1 MKQILILFQKV
12 ELQLV
17 TDFKTLTM
25 IKLAALLLLSL
36 ALSCNSTKSNIET
49 TTETKVVQTDFEKEG
64 YSVGIIQYNK
74 DSSCEYI
81 IINEISNSKFDPINI
96 DEEKFAVFKE
106 NDSKIYFKYES
117 LRRMNRCSE
126 AAPIK
131 LIDIK
136 KRED

>member
-1 MKQILILFQKV
+1 M
-12 ELQLV
+12 V

-25 IKLAALLLLSL
+25 IKLTALLLLSL